1 MKYYKGWL
9 KLHRKVL
16 ENPTVMKSPEH
27 LAVWVYLL
35 CHAATQPYK
44 TLFAG
49 NEVEL
54 RPGQLITGRDSIAK
68 SFARNLKGYQVQRIL
83 TCFENAHLIAQ
94 RTGNQNRLITVLE
107 WESAQKT
114 AQQNRQQLHNNRT
127 TTAQQLHTNKEYKEE
142 KERKESKKSEMSLD
156 ELWENADRRNGH
168 V

>member
-35 CHAATQPYK
+35 CHAAAQPYK

-49 NEVEL
+49 KEVEL
-54 RPGQLITGRDSIAK
+54 RPGQLISSRRSIANSTNRK
-68 SFARNLKGYQVQRIL
+68 INESNVQRIL
-83 TCFENAHLIAQ
+83 KNFEKEHLIEQQ
-94 RTGNQNRLITVLE
+94 RCNRNRLITLKN
-107 WESAQKT
+107 WDKY
-114 AQQNRQQLHNNRT
+114 QQTEHLNEHQANIRRT
-127 TTAQQLHTNKEYKEE
+127 TGEHQANTNKEYKEE
-142 KERKESKKSEMSLD
+142 KERKESLKSEMSLD
-156 ELWENADRRNGH
+156 ELWENADRGNGH